1 MPMARGIVY
10 AEGLVFGRQSTG
22 RSLRLGNALAGA
34 ELAASVAD
42 PAALLHQA
50 AVAVAPLHQSND
62 VQRTVLEAMAAGLP
76 VVATSGV
83 RQRRWGGGDEELLLA
98 DQPNGFARI
107 GGHVLYSRSV

>member
-22 RSLRLGNALAGA
+22 RSLRLGNALVGA

-50 AVAVAPLHQSND
+50 TVAVAPLHQSND
-62 VQRTVLEAMAAGLP
+62 VQRTVLEAMAAGVP
-76 VVATSGV
+76 VGATSGA
-83 RQRRWGGGDEELLLA
+83 RQRPGGGGGRELRVA
-98 DQPNGFARI
+98 GAPEGIAPKR
-107 GGHVLYSRSV
+107 VPR